1 MPILPMQPYAQPW
14 QAPHWIAVRAAS
26 REWLLGLFL
35 LGLFPRLVL
44 LALRPD
50 RLETFEY
57 EPLAQNIIGGQGY
70 VISRFGHTSVA
81 FGDGNLYSFLAASVY
96 LVAGHQPLVL
106 AVVQAVIAS
115 LAAPV
120 IFAIGARV
128 FGWQVAALGAVL
140 AALHPGLLAYTWK
153 LHPLGLDVLL
163 LALTVLWILRMN
175 DGVRSGLMAGLTL
188 GVTLMTR
195 PTFFVASVAA
205 LGFRWLRTRRQVA
218 PTLAA
223 IAIALMVALPW
234 VARNFALLGRPV
246 FISSSFEDVWKGNNP
261 MASGSS
267 YLPSG
272 KDVFSTAS
280 PELQARFTQASEL
293 DLNDVF
299 TQEVVAFVSQRPSDF
314 LVLTARKFAYFWW
327 ASPQMGLL
335 YPPMWL
341 TAYQSYAVVIF
352 GFAIVGVVTILRVG
366 SSEERNLLRILAAI
380 SLTLAVIHALAYVEG
395 RHRWGVEP
403 LLLLLTARGIFVVA
417 GGLRNAALTGQLRV
431 FRRASE
437 R

>member
-1 MPILPMQPYAQPW
+1 MPILPMTPYAQRW
-14 QAPHWIAVRAAS
+14 HAPPWIALRVAY
-26 REWLLGLFL
+26 RELLLGLFL
-35 LGLFPRLVL
+35 LGLLPRLVM
-44 LALRPD
+44 LALQPD
-50 RLETFEY
+50 RLQVYEY
-57 EPLAQNIIGGQGY
+57 EILAQNIVGGHGY
-70 VISRFGHTSVA
+70 VIARFGHTALA

-96 LVAGHQPLVL
+96 LVVGHQPLVL

-128 FGWQVAALGAVL
+128 FGWQVAVLGAVL

-163 LALTVLWILRMN
+163 LALTVYWVLRMN

-195 PTFFVASVAA
+195 PTFFVASAAA
-205 LGFRWLRTRRQVA
+205 LGFRWLSTRRRLA

-223 IAIALMVALPW
+223 LAVALMLALPW
-234 VARNFALLGRPV
+234 VARNWALLGRPV
-246 FISSSFEDVWKGNNP
+246 FISSSFEDIWKGNNP

-272 KDVFSTAS
+272 QDVFAAAP
-280 PELQARFTQASEL
+280 PELQARFAQASEL
-293 DLNDVF
+293 ELNEVF
-299 TQEVVAFVSQRPSDF
+299 TQEVVAFVSQHPSDF
-314 LVLTARKFAYFWW
+314 LALTARKFGYFWW

-341 TAYQSYAVVIF
+341 AAYQGYAAVIF
-352 GFAIVGVVTILRVG
+352 GFAIVGVVTILRGG
-366 SSEERNLLRILAAI
+366 SSEERNLL
-380 SLTLAVIHALAYVEG
+380 
-395 RHRWGVEP
+395 
-403 LLLLLTARGIFVVA
+403 
-417 GGLRNAALTGQLRV
+417 
-431 FRRASE
+431 
-437 R
+437 